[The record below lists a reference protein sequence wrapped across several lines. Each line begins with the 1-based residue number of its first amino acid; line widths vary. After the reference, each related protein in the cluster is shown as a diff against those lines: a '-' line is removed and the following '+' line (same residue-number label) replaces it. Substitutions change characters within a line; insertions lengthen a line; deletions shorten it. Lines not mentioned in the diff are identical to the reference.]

1 MLKKILEVR
10 VNIEVTLEK
19 ITEENKR
26 KKIINFSKALS
37 LVLNIPINVNDYGIL
52 EKSKLHKYISKE
64 LINGKWYYKYAED
77 KKSIDGKVE
86 VCKEK
91 PLKVTPENAK
101 RLGEQFLRQWQKD
114 WRENP
119 KKRECP
125 ALNYTKI
132 GFDDISIKHLSVK
145 GKNIPRKKSDLM
157 ERASLLPFAKEI
169 LEGKNK
175 GIVYTVRTDNKQGL
189 VYYEVLGQAI
199 INGKKETI
207 SVIISKIKPDTK
219 KYISVIKKALTKLGL
234 NAPLSRQDASMLQSI
249 STTDY
254 HATGNN
260 VTENQNKSNRLISV
274 IKKTIS
280 KLFHRDSL
288 KNWYATNDG
297 SYINRKSGQALR
309 KESETFPRKFESSLP
324 NIASYNN
331 RSVTNNTLPNTSEN
345 IKRYPNI
352 ILEINNV
359 TKENR
364 FDKFTKAIKVVA
376 EQLDLPIG
384 VETVEKQKT
393 KCIYPIQEEILNY
406 WTLFYKKLLDELY
419 LSIVSIFD
427 LPAISIESIK
437 KSNNSIMQKANG
449 INNIKPLMFN
459 GRILYNV
466 DTGKPIDKKDFDNF
480 IKTIEAFLNQNTKDV
495 SKHITLD
502 SVAIS
507 KILKRIARY
516 STTKRMQELSL
527 DNLRF
532 KEKTFDWIRDEY
544 KNLNNILGESL
555 THKEMARYQV
565 CEDYATNL
573 ITKVN
578 EDVRSDIKGIFL
590 DGIKNR
596 KSKAQISQ
604 DLFDKLGQHNRNWKR
619 IVETES
625 VNISNL
631 ASVLED
637 VQHAEE
643 GEKVYFQRYE
653 MGDACPICKG
663 IHGII
668 ALWIKAPLVD
678 DKIVDDYASIAL
690 WEGKES
696 NAKNGVIGIG
706 TMHPHCRGTWIK
718 WDTIS
723 FDATV
728 AKINGKEEEWDN
740 AVEEVRE
747 EYKQNGIDNPD
758 ENSFVFRMKI
768 QDKYK
773 LASS

>member
-1 MLKKILEVR
+1 MEIVIR
-10 VNIEVTLEK
+10 N
-19 ITEENKR
+19 ITEENK
-26 KKIINFSKALS
+26 KEKLVNLSKALS
-37 LVLNIPINVNDYGIL
+37 LALNIAIDINGDGIL

-64 LINGKWYYKYAED
+64 LINGKWYYKYEED
-77 KKSIDGKVE
+77 KKSIEDKVA
-86 VCKEK
+86 VCSSQ

-101 RLGEQFLRQWQKD
+101 RVGEQFLQQWKKD
-114 WRENP
+114 WQENP

-175 GIVYTVRTDNKQGL
+175 GIVYTVRSDDKQGL
-189 VYYEVLGQAI
+189 VYYEILGQAI

-219 KYISVIKKALTKLGL
+219 KYISIIKKALTKLGL

-254 HATGNN
+254 HATDSS

-274 IKKTIS
+274 IKKAIS
-280 KLFHRDSL
+280 FLFNKRKPQGNSL
-288 KNWYATNDG
+288 NKDNAMDDG
-297 SYINRKSGQALR
+297 LLHQHSNKRMASLR
-309 KESETFPRKFESSLP
+309 QILKCITSSFQSSLP

-331 RSVTNNTLPNTSEN
+331 RSVTDHTLPNTSEN

-364 FDKFTKAIKVVA
+364 YDKFTKAIKAVA
-376 EQLDLPIG
+376 QQLQLPVG
-384 VETVEKQKT
+384 VETVEKSKS
-393 KCIYPIQEEILNY
+393 KCIYPIQEELLNY
-406 WTLFYKKLLDELY
+406 WTSFYKKLLDELY
-419 LSIVSIFD
+419 LSIVNIFD
-427 LPAISIESIK
+427 LPAISIESTK
-437 KSNNSIMQKANG
+437 KSNNFIIQKANG
-449 INNIKPLMFN
+449 INNITPLMFN
-459 GRILYNV
+459 GKILYNV
-466 DTGKPIDKKDFDNF
+466 DTGKPIDKKDFDAF
-480 IKTIEAFLNQNTKDV
+480 IKVIEAFLNQNTKDV

-532 KEKTFDWIRDEY
+532 KEKTFEWIRDEY
-544 KNLNNILGESL
+544 KNLNNILGEPV
-555 THKEMARYQV
+555 TRKEMARYQV

-663 IHGII
+663 IHGTI
-668 ALWIKAPLVD
+668 ALWVKAPLVD
-678 DKIVDDYASIAL
+678 DKIVDDYASMAL

-740 AVEEVRE
+740 AVEAVRE
-747 EYKQNGIDNPD
+747 EYKQNGVDNPD
-758 ENSFVFRMKI
+758 ENSFLFRMKI

-773 LASS
+773 LASY

>member
-1 MLKKILEVR
+1 MEIVIR
-10 VNIEVTLEK
+10 N
-19 ITEENKR
+19 ITEENK
-26 KKIINFSKALS
+26 KEKLVNLSKALS
-37 LVLNIPINVNDYGIL
+37 LALNIAIDINGDGIL

-64 LINGKWYYKYAED
+64 FVNGKWYYKYEED
-77 KKSIDGKVE
+77 KKSIEDKVA
-86 VCKEK
+86 VCSSQ

-101 RLGEQFLRQWQKD
+101 RLGEQFLRQWKRD
-114 WRENP
+114 WQENP

-145 GKNIPRKKSDLM
+145 GKQCQQKGKKRLAKELM
-157 ERASLLPFAKEI
+157 ERASMLPFAKEI

-175 GIVYTVRTDNKQGL
+175 GIVYTVRTDDKQGL
-189 VYYEVLGQAI
+189 VYYEILGQAI

-254 HATGNN
+254 HATDSN

-274 IKKTIS
+274 IKKAIS

-288 KNWYATNDG
+288 KSWYAMDG
-297 SYINRKSGQALR
+297 GDQCYINRESGQAMQTEGGTSSLQVG
-309 KESETFPRKFESSLP
+309 SSLP
-324 NIASYNN
+324 NIASYKNPN
-331 RSVTNNTLPNTSEN
+331 VIGNTLSTTSEN

-364 FDKFTKAIKVVA
+364 YDKFTKAIKTVA
-376 EQLDLPIG
+376 QQLQLPVG
-384 VETVEKQKT
+384 VETVEKSKS
-393 KCIYPIQEEILNY
+393 KCIYPIQEELLNY
-406 WTLFYKKLLDELY
+406 WTSFYKKLLDELY
-419 LSIVSIFD
+419 LSIVNIFD
-427 LPAISIESIK
+427 LPAISIESTK
-437 KSNNSIMQKANG
+437 KSNNFIIQKANG
-449 INNIKPLMFN
+449 INNINPLMFN
-459 GRILYNV
+459 GKILYNI
-466 DTGKPIDKKDFDNF
+466 DTGKPIDKKDFDAF
-480 IKTIEAFLNQNTKDV
+480 IKAIEAFLNQNTKDV

-544 KNLNNILGESL
+544 KNLNNILGEPV
-555 THKEMARYQV
+555 TRKEMARYQV

-663 IHGII
+663 IHGTI
-668 ALWIKAPLVD
+668 ALWVKAPLVD

-740 AVEEVRE
+740 AVEAVRE
-747 EYKQNGIDNPD
+747 EYKQNGVDNPD

-773 LASS
+773 LASY

>member
-1 MLKKILEVR
+1 MEVAIQ
-10 VNIEVTLEK
+10 N

-26 KKIINFSKALS
+26 EKIINLSKALS
-37 LVLNIPINVNDYGIL
+37 LALNIPINLNSDKIL
-52 EKSKLHKYISKE
+52 EKSKLNKYISKE
-64 LINGKWYYKYAED
+64 FINGRWYYKYQED

-91 PLKVTPENAK
+91 PLKVTSENAK
-101 RLGEQFLRQWQKD
+101 RVGEQFLRKWKKD
-114 WRENP
+114 WQENP

-145 GKNIPRKKSDLM
+145 GRNKQGKIKERNIYEFA

-175 GIVYTVRTDNKQGL
+175 GIVYTVRNDEKTGL
-189 VYYEVLGQAI
+189 VYYEILGQAI
-199 INGKKETI
+199 INSKKETI
-207 SVIISKIKPDTK
+207 SVIVSKIKPDAK
-219 KYISVIKKALTKLGL
+219 KYVSVIKKALTKLGL
-234 NAPLSRQDASMLQSI
+234 NASFSRQDASMLQSI
-249 STTDY
+249 TTTDC
-254 HATGNN
+254 HATDGT
-260 VTENQNKSNRLISV
+260 VTKNKNKNNRLISV
-274 IKKTIS
+274 IKKAIS

-288 KNWYATNDG
+288 KNRYATNDG

-331 RSVTNNTLPNTSEN
+331 RSVTSDTLPNTSEN

-364 FDKFTKAIKVVA
+364 FYKFTKAIKAVA

-393 KCIYPIQEEILNY
+393 KCIYPIQEELLNY

-419 LSIVSIFD
+419 LSIVNIFD
-427 LPAISIESIK
+427 LPSISVENLK
-437 KSNNSIMQKANG
+437 KSNSFIMQKANEM
-449 INNIKPLMFN
+449 NNIKPLMYN
-459 GRILYNV
+459 GKILYNV
-466 DTGKPIDKKDFDNF
+466 DTGKPIDKKDFDAF

-507 KILKRIARY
+507 KILKRLAKY
-516 STTKRMQELSL
+516 STTKKMQEL
-527 DNLRF
+527 NLNNLKF
-532 KEKTFDWIRDEY
+532 KEKTFDWIREEY
-544 KNLNNILGESL
+544 KNLNNVLEKPL
-555 THKEMARYQV
+555 TRNEMARYQV
-565 CEDYATNL
+565 CEDSATKL
-573 ITKVN
+573 ITRVN
-578 EDVRSDIKGIFL
+578 EDIRIDIKNIFL
-590 DGIKNR
+590 DGIKNK
-596 KSKAQISQ
+596 KSKTQISQ
-604 DLFDKLGQHNRNWKR
+604 ELFDKFGHHNRDWKR
-619 IVETES
+619 IVETET

-631 ASVLED
+631 ASILED
-637 VQHAEE
+637 VQNAEE
-643 GEKVYFQRYE
+643 GEKVYFKRYE
-653 MGDACPICKG
+653 AGDACPICQS
-663 IHGII
+663 IDGII
-668 ALWIKAPLVD
+668 ALWVNTPLPD
-678 DKIVDDYASIAL
+678 DKIDDEYASIAL

-696 NAKNGVIGIG
+696 NSKLGIIGTG
-706 TMHPHCRGTWIK
+706 TMHPHCRGSWIK
-718 WDTIS
+718 WDPDF
-723 FDATV
+723 FDATL

-740 AVEEVRE
+740 AVEAVKE
-747 EYKQNGIDNPD
+747 EYKQNGINKPD
-758 ENSFVFRMKI
+758 ENSFVFRMKV

-773 LASS
+773 LVNF

>member
-1 MLKKILEVR
+1 MSIEITID
-10 VNIEVTLEK
+10 NIDDS
-19 ITEENKR
+19 NKR
-26 KKIINFSKALS
+26 EKIINLSKALS
-37 LVLNIPINVNDYGIL
+37 LALNISIDVNGDGIL

-64 LINGKWYYKYAED
+64 FVNSKWYYKYEEN
-77 KKSIDGKVE
+77 KKSIEDKVA
-86 VCKEK
+86 VCSSQ

-101 RLGEQFLRQWQKD
+101 RVGEQFLRQWKKD
-114 WRENP
+114 WQENP

-145 GKNIPRKKSDLM
+145 GKNIPRKKSDLV

-175 GIVYTVRTDNKQGL
+175 GSVYTVRSDDKQGL
-189 VYYEVLGQAI
+189 VYYEILGQAI

-254 HATGNN
+254 HATSSI
-260 VTENQNKSNRLISV
+260 VTENKNKSNRLISV
-274 IKKTIS
+274 IRKAIS

-288 KNWYATNDG
+288 KNWYAMDG
-297 SYINRKSGQALR
+297 GGQCYINRKSGQAMQT
-309 KESETFPRKFESSLP
+309 EGETSSLQVGSSLP

-331 RSVTNNTLPNTSEN
+331 QSVTNDTLPSMSEN

-364 FDKFTKAIKVVA
+364 FDKFTKAIKAVA
-376 EQLDLPIG
+376 EQLDLPVG

-393 KCIYPIQEEILNY
+393 KCIYPIQEELLNY
-406 WTLFYKKLLDELY
+406 WTLFYKKLLNELY

-427 LPAISIESIK
+427 LPSINVESLK
-437 KSNNSIMQKANG
+437 KSNNFIMQKANE
-449 INNIKPLMFN
+449 INKIKPLMYN
-459 GRILYNV
+459 GKILYNM
-466 DTGKPIDKKDFDNF
+466 DTGKPIDKKDFDAF
-480 IKTIEAFLNQNTKDV
+480 IKAIEAFLNQNTKDV

-507 KILKRIARY
+507 KILKRLAKY
-516 STTKRMQELSL
+516 STTKKMQEL
-527 DNLRF
+527 NLNDLKFR
-532 KEKTFDWIRDEY
+532 EKTFDWIREDY
-544 KNLNNILGESL
+544 KNLNNVLGYPIS
-555 THKEMARYQV
+555 HNEMARYQV
-565 CEDYATNL
+565 CEDTATKL
-573 ITKVN
+573 ITRVN
-578 EDVRSDIKGIFL
+578 EDVRLDIKNTFL
-590 DGIKNR
+590 DGIKNQ
-596 KSKAQISQ
+596 KSKTQISQ
-604 DLFDKLGQHNRNWKR
+604 ELFDKFGHHNRDWKR
-619 IVETES
+619 IVETET

-631 ASVLED
+631 ASILED
-637 VQHAEE
+637 VQNAEE
-643 GEKVYFQRYE
+643 GEKVYFKRYE
-653 MGDACPICKG
+653 AGDACPICQS
-663 IHGII
+663 IDGII
-668 ALWIKAPLVD
+668 ALWVNTPLPD
-678 DKIVDDYASIAL
+678 DKIDDEYASIAL

-696 NAKNGVIGIG
+696 NSKLGIVGTG
-706 TMHPHCRGTWIK
+706 TMHPHCRGAWIK
-718 WDTIS
+718 WDTVS

-728 AKINGKEEEWDN
+728 AKINGKEEEWNN
-740 AVEEVRE
+740 AVEAVKE
-747 EYKQNGIDNPD
+747 EYKQKSTNPPD
-758 ENSFVFRMKI
+758 KNSFVFRMKV
-768 QDKYK
+768 QDKYR